1 MEKRPFARFGI
12 GSVLLAAVTACD
24 ATAPLE
30 LSSDPEGDAVTLP
43 AGAKADPA
51 IAADVQA
58 GRPRQVLV
66 MMSARALR
74 FHRAGFAARIP
85 EFELQSYLLG
95 VQRDLAAVKTQAL
108 TTAGPGAANLRTFD
122 NLPVMHVR
130 IDSPEALAALE
141 ANPDVVAMVEDRPMY
156 ALDTATPNLSLIGQP
171 AAATAGSL
179 GANAAVAV
187 LDTGT
192 DYTRAPFKC
201 TAPGSPATCP
211 VVFAKD
217 FATDD
222 KTADSSR
229 YHGTNVSG
237 IVLAVAPSTK
247 IIALDVFEGEQAY
260 TSVILSAID
269 WCITNKS
276 KYNIAA
282 INLSLGA
289 GVYTSACAKDA
300 FAPAVAAAKAAGIL
314 TAAASG
320 NNASS
325 SGISSPACVPGA
337 VVVGAVYDRNVGS
350 LLTSVCV
357 DITTA
362 ADKVAC
368 FSNSNSLLTLLAPG
382 VGIPA
387 AGVTMSGTSQA
398 SPHVAGAIALLA
410 SAFPDA
416 APDALVTRLTTS
428 RTSITDARNKVARPR
443 LDLPAALGLVS
454 VGGGGSGGSAGAS
467 GTGGTSASTTG
478 GRIGTGGTGG
488 ASASSKPPAP
498 SGKVLINNGDAY
510 TRSQS
515 VTVNVTTTS
524 GVATQV
530 CLSASTTCS
539 SWKTYGPSVAFTLG
553 AGDGNKTVYVW
564 WKNSEGVA
572 SDNPSS
578 SSIILDTT
586 APRNGVIGIAV
597 SSGVATL
604 AWSGFADAGSGVAS
618 YKLVSSTSALANCS
632 RGTLRYAGSERW
644 FRTAKLPTGISYFRV
659 CAIDKV
665 GNISAGVAS
674 SVKVTA
680 R

>member
-1 MEKRPFARFGI
+1 MEKRPLARFGI
-12 GSVLLAAVTACD
+12 GSILVAAVTACD

-30 LSSDPEGDAVTLP
+30 LASDPEGDSVALP
-43 AGAKADPA
+43 AGAKADPS

-66 MMSARALR
+66 MLSERALR

-85 EFELQSYLLG
+85 EFEFQSYLLG
-95 VQRDLAAVKTQAL
+95 AQRDLAAVKTQAL
-108 TTAGPGAANLRTFD
+108 STAGPGATNLRIFD

-130 IDSPEALAALE
+130 IDSPSALAALE
-141 ANPDVVAMVEDRPMY
+141 ANPEVVALVEDHPMY

-171 AAATAGSL
+171 VAATAGSL
-179 GANAAVAV
+179 GANTAVAV

-201 TAPGSPATCP
+201 TAPGAPAACP

-217 FATDD
+217 FAKEDSV
-222 KTADSSR
+222 ADTNR
-229 YHGTNVSG
+229 FHGTNVSG
-237 IVLAVAPSTK
+237 VVLAVAPSTK

-282 INLSLGA
+282 INLSLGSGLYA
-289 GVYTSACAKDA
+289 SACAKDA

-337 VVVGAVYDRNVGS
+337 VAVGAVYDRNVGS
-350 LLTSVCV
+350 LLTSVCS
-357 DITTA
+357 DATTA
-362 ADKVAC
+362 ADKLAC

-382 VGIPA
+382 VGVTA
-387 AGVTMSGTSQA
+387 AGVTMSGTSQS

-410 SAFPDA
+410 SAFPGV

-443 LDLPAALGLVS
+443 LDLPAALGQVS
-454 VGGGGSGGSAGAS
+454 AGGGGSGGNA
-467 GTGGTSASTTG
+467 GTGGTG
-478 GRIGTGGTGG
+478 GARSSITAGNAGTGGTGG
-488 ASASSKPPAP
+488 ASTSSKPPAP
-498 SGKVLINNGDAY
+498 SGTVLINNGDAY
-510 TRSQS
+510 TKSRS

-539 SWKTYGPSVAFTLG
+539 SWKTYGPSVAFTLI

-564 WKNSEGVA
+564 WKNSSGVA

-578 SSIILDTT
+578 SSIILDAT
-586 APRNGVIGIAV
+586 APKNGVIGIAV
-597 SSGVATL
+597 SRGVATL
-604 AWSGFADAGSGVAS
+604 AWNGFADLGSGLAS

-632 RGTLRYAGSERW
+632 RGALLYAGTERV
-644 FRTAKLPTGISYFRV
+644 FKTANLPTGTTHFRV

-665 GNISAGVAS
+665 GNISTGVAS
-674 SVKVTA
+674 SAKVTA
-680 R
+680 K